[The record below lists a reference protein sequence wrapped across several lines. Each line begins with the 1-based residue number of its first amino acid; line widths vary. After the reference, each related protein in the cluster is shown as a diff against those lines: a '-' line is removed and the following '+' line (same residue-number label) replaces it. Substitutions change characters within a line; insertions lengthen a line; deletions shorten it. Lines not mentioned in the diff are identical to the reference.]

1 MIEKLL
7 SLGMTTTN
15 DRDRVRP
22 VRGARDPLQFEES
35 AKNVFS
41 FVLLLLSPFLPSL
54 PPFALLSFRYLPPVE
69 I

>member
-7 SLGMTTTN
+7 RLGMTTTN
-15 DRDRVRP
+15 ERDRVRP

-41 FVLLLLSPFLPSL
+41 FVLLLLSPSFLLSLLSPSF
-54 PPFALLSFRYLPPVE
+54 PFAICLP
-69 I
+69 